1 MQLSD
6 DVVLDIY
13 KKMVTLRVMDEQL
26 YKAQRMVGDM
36 EIGHRSYV
44 VLKQHSKLQM
54 YTLV

>member
-44 VLKQHSKLQM
+44 ILKQHSKLQM